1 MKDDKDLPNLIVYIT
16 SFIVIHLLHSITSIH
31 LHMLA
36 AAFFFLVYK
45 RFGDTIKITRN
56 FCPSSGNFFGLD
68 IAFFFKKSTPSMHNF
83 KTKVNN

>member
-56 FCPSSGNFFGLD
+56 Y
-68 IAFFFKKSTPSMHNF
+68 FFFLPFFLITASQLVAPFLKI
-83 KTKVNN
+83 